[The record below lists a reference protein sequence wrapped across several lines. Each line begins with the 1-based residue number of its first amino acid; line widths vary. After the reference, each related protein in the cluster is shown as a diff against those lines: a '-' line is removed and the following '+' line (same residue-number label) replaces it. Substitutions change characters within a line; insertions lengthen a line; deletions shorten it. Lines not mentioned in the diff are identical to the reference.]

1 MKKKLL
7 GAIVSIALVL
17 GAVMP
22 FNVTTFAQG
31 ESIISSGVWYE
42 SMYVEWSGNSITDYS
57 VLYKEA
63 SADDSAY
70 KSIDAELI
78 REVEPGKFRA
88 DIIGIKGDIPYKLKL
103 TDGGSVISEFTG
115 TPKAYDRSGFAFDD
129 ENNAPGAYNMDGTL
143 PDEALVIYVT
153 DDNKKEVYD
162 GKSLVYV
169 LGNLNT
175 INNGN
180 PVDIRIIGKVNQILP
195 NDFQVGMF
203 YNTCGVTIE
212 GVGPEAGFSKW
223 GMNIEFNEDIEIRN
237 LIVADTEEDAFGFY
251 RTKKLWLHNNTIY
264 TGYAPLDDSEEQDKL
279 HGDGSCD
286 LRECDKV
293 TVSYN
298 HFNSTDKTSLMG
310 SSAKRREPTGS
321 FTFHHNFF
329 DRTGQRTPRVR
340 WHNVH
345 VYNNYY
351 YGTEIYGVAATN
363 NANIFAENNYFEDA
377 ASPFLISSQSEF
389 TSKFST
395 NDGGAIKAYNNTMV
409 NTRECAEGLDYF
421 NAPSR
426 EYRLTP
432 EDFTSIKGGFTY
444 NNFDAEGYIG
454 AMDYILDTPEQAKKT
469 VLEEAG
475 AMSEAGI
482 LTADRVSPVK
492 VSGTPTDKYYYD
504 PSESG
509 STGESYGGVNG
520 AGTYFK
526 GAGVCKE
533 GTVTG
538 YRIAE
543 EYNYSGSYNSSS
555 DISFTTTAPSKFTI
569 VAGAATEVPERA
581 ILKDAATGESVYH
594 GTFQTGYK
602 GGHSI
607 TTIDLPQAGTYSF
620 KPTAAMDIYYIEVQ
634 EYAEDK

>member
-1 MKKKLL
+1 MKKKLF
-7 GAIVSIALVL
+7 
-17 GAVMP
+17 GAVFGVALLLGTVLP
-22 FNVTTFAQG
+22 FNTAVYADA
-31 ESIISSGVWYE
+31 ESVITSGVWYE
-42 SMYVEWSGNSITDYS
+42 SMYTEWNGDSHKNYAVS
-57 VLYKEA
+57 YKEA
-63 SADDSAY
+63 SDDDTAF
-70 KSIDAELI
+70 KTIDSELI

-88 DIIGIKGDIPYKLKL
+88 DILGLKSGISYKVNVS
-103 TDGGSVISEFTG
+103 DGSTVIAEFTG

-129 ENNAPGAYNMDGTL
+129 ETNAPGAYNMDGTL
-143 PDEALVIYVT
+143 ADNALVIYVNN
-153 DDNKKEVYD
+153 DNKKNVYN
-162 GKSLVYV
+162 GKSLNYV

-180 PVDIRIIGKVNQILP
+180 PVDIRVLGRIEQIIP
-195 NDFQVGMF
+195 NSFQVGMF
-203 YNTCGVTIE
+203 YNTCGVTVE
-212 GVGPEAGFSKW
+212 GVGPEAGFDKW
-223 GMNIEFNEDIEIRN
+223 GMNIEYNEDIEIRN
-237 LIVADTEEDAFGFY
+237 LIVRDTEEDAFGFY

-264 TGYAPLDDSEEQDKL
+264 TGYAPFDDSDEQDKL

-298 HFNSTDKTSLMG
+298 HFDGTDKTSLMG

-377 ASPFLISSQSEF
+377 ASPFLISSQSEY
-389 TSKFST
+389 TNKFST

-409 NTRECAEGLDYF
+409 NTRESVEGLDYF
-421 NAPSR
+421 NAPTR

-444 NNFDAEGYIG
+444 NNFDADGYIG
-454 AMDYILDTPEQAKKT
+454 ANDYILDTPEQAKKK

-475 AMSEAGI
+475 SMPEAGI
-482 LTADRVSPVK
+482 EISDKITPEKVTGTA
-492 VSGTPTDKYYYD
+492 GDKYYYD
-504 PSESG
+504 PAETG
-509 STGESYGGVNG
+509 STGESYGGLNG
-520 AGTYFK
+520 TGTYFK

-538 YRIAE
+538 YEIAE
-543 EYNYSGSYNSSS
+543 EYSYSGSYSSSS
-555 DISFTTTAPSKFTI
+555 DITFTTTKPAKFTI
-569 VAGAATEVPERA
+569 IVGAAAEVPERA
-581 ILKDAATGESVYH
+581 VLTDTATGESVYH

-602 GGHSI
+602 GGHAL
-607 TTIDLPQAGTYSF
+607 TTIDLPEAGTYSF
-620 KPTAAMDIYYIEVQ
+620 KPTDKMDIYYIEVQ
-634 EYAEDK
+634 EYYEE